1 MAKNDDRSPQ
11 EWREILRSWDYPE
24 EVETGRRRERR
35 RARRAHRTEAR
46 RRTTQWVR
54 EERRRDPIRPRAA
67 LVIVAVILGLGVGAR
82 WLWPGLNG
90 DDDRPSASVSA
101 SSTPAVQDDKPGTGE
116 TDTATSSPS
125 SSPSP
130 AADLSKP
137 DHVAESAIRRYLTRN
152 PPADGDHTA
161 PVLKAAPYMA
171 PALVEN
177 LASSS
182 DPAWDKL
189 VSRGGVATVTT
200 IKAGPVPEKK
210 RLPVDTPLRVWRQVT
225 AKVHVKGYTDY
236 DEQHVLQVELT
247 NPSGNA
253 WRVTRIL
260 GL

>member
-1 MAKNDDRSPQ
+1 MTKNDDRTPQ

-24 EVETGRRRERR
+24 EAETGRRRERR
-35 RARRAHRTEAR
+35 RARKAHRTAAR

-54 EERRRDPIRPRAA
+54 EERRRDPIKPTAA
-67 LVIVAVILGLGVGAR
+67 LVIVALILGLGAGAR
-82 WLWPGLNG
+82 WLWPGLTG
-90 DDDRPSASVSA
+90 GGDRPAASVSA
-101 SSTPAVQDDKPGTGE
+101 SPTPAVQDDKPGTDE
-116 TDTATSSPS
+116 TTSSPS

-130 AADLSKP
+130 SSAVDLADA
-137 DHVAESAIRRYLTRN
+137 DHVAEEAIRRYLTRN

-161 PVLKAAPYMA
+161 PVLRAAPYMT

-200 IKAGPVPEKK
+200 IKAVPSPEKEG
-210 RLPVDTPLRVWRQVT
+210 LPVDTPLRVWRQVT
-225 AKVHVKGYTDY
+225 AKVHVEGYTNY
-236 DEQHVLQVELT
+236 DEQRVLQVELT
-247 NPSGNA
+247 SPGGTE
-253 WRVTRIL
+253 WRVSRIL